1 MLPNEKRP
9 ETTEEILNSHFN
21 FETDTG
27 SQLNKDGSGSGT
39 RRKIKKASPGMNGV
53 MAPYFKE
60 MRDRDLLSPE
70 EELELG
76 RAIKET
82 HNALF
87 KLCGK
92 LKTSYVP
99 LRSFQKILRQWQKN
113 EKKTKEPIEYI
124 FSEMKKA
131 VKSVDELIKP
141 EQKLLNFVKEFHRLD
156 KELKTAMSK
165 MVESNLR
172 LAVSIAKRYSRRGV
186 SFSDLV
192 QEGNLGLM
200 KAAARYDYRTGFRF
214 STFASWWIRQTISR
228 ALSDQ
233 SRTIRV
239 PVHFLEARNL
249 FYRSY
254 FALVSELK
262 REPTILETSE
272 RSGLSIERIITIIQT
287 GREPIS
293 LETPISEDG
302 DLLQDL
308 IASEDTVSPMEA
320 IQDNELL
327 DLTENALS
335 GLDARERKILSM
347 RFGLDDEKTYTLE
360 KVGQELNIS
369 RERVR
374 QLEKRALVRLR
385 ESSHQEQLKNYLAV

>member
-9 ETTEEILNSHFN
+9 ETTEEILNSHFF
-21 FETDTG
+21 FETETG
-27 SQLNKDGSGSGT
+27 SQHNKDGSGSGT
-39 RRKIKKASPGMNGV
+39 RRKIKKASHSMNGV

-272 RSGLSIERIITIIQT
+272 RSGLSVERIITIIQT

>member
-92 LKTSYVP
+92 LKTSYVH
-99 LRSFQKILRQWQKN
+99 LRSFQKILRQWQQN

-254 FALVSELK
+254 FALIGELK

>member
-1 MLPNEKRP
+1 MLPNKKRP
-9 ETTEEILNSHFN
+9 ETTEEILNSHF
-21 FETDTG
+21 FLETETE
-27 SQLNKDGSGSGT
+27 SRFNEARSGSGT
-39 RRKIKKASPGMNGV
+39 RRKIKNTSPGMNGV
-53 MAPYFKE
+53 MAPYFRE
-60 MRDRDLLSPE
+60 MRDRDLLTPK

-82 HNALF
+82 QNALF
-87 KLCGK
+87 KLCSK
-92 LKTSYVP
+92 LKTSHGP
-99 LRSFQKILRQWQKN
+99 LNSFQKILRQWQKN

-131 VKSVDELIKP
+131 VKSVDELKKP
-141 EQKLLNFVKEFHRLD
+141 EQNLLNFVKEFHRLN
-156 KELKTAMSK
+156 KELKAAMCK

-186 SFSDLV
+186 SFSDLI

-262 REPTILETSE
+262 REPTILETSK
-272 RSGLSIERIITIIQT
+272 RSGLSIERIVTIIQT

-308 IASEDTVSPMEA
+308 IASEDSVSPMEA

-327 DLTENALS
+327 HITENALA

-347 RFGLDDEKTYTLE
+347 RFGLDDEKTHTLE

-374 QLEKRALVRLR
+374 QLEKRALIRLR
-385 ESSHQEQLKNYLAV
+385 ESPHQEQLKNYLSV